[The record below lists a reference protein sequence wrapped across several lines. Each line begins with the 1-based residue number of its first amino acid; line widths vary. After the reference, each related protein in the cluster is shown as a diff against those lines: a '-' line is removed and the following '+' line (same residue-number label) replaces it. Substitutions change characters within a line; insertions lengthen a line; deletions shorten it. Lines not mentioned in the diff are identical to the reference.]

1 MAFAVGR
8 KGNDFRRFSRWFRGI
23 LWLENFLEAILS
35 DSAALQRGD
44 FRLSLSPPPP
54 SCGIFFLEVGRDDR
68 IHQRCTFLRPFTAT
82 ALDLGTRE
90 QIKENPTKALK
101 RIRYERSAFI
111 RCGRCEFTT
120 WVRFL
125 CEARCS
131 EIRTLV
137 YSYSLPSC
145 SWVCMFLFSGTE
157 FERALAR
164 HFVGKVEVPQR
175 TSWTH
180 VGYRNRILNLR
191 YVSQYP
197 LLETKSVCLLFVK
210 STSFFIQC
218 LQLKIY
224 PAWLQVCFGVWNRK
238 ENSEFNC
245 ECYTLRCCSCDS

>member
-1 MAFAVGR
+1 M
-8 KGNDFRRFSRWFRGI
+8 
-23 LWLENFLEAILS
+23 EAILS

-224 PAWLQVCFGVWNRK
+224 PA
-238 ENSEFNC
+238 
-245 ECYTLRCCSCDS
+245 